1 VHPSRL
7 VSLQSTRSHIFTKP
21 VFRRILCRSQCAS
34 HREVKGAELPFQGA
48 LVEKKYPE
56 LPSEPLSDPK
66 HGLKPPDSSLSVIVW
81 DHQRSRLQLITR
93 LVSECKARP
102 CWVQSLS
109 AIQEVEFSAYCG
121 IALVALGRCPS
132 PDDLGLEVIRTLKQ
146 KGFKIVCYED
156 GAHAWPLGTQCY
168 PLLAGS
174 SKLLDSANAE
184 FAAELSRLL
193 AQLLHAERARR
204 SDEEKI
210 RAAMENLGIIAE
222 SEAMISIFR
231 WIVRVSALSDLPILI
246 MGETGT
252 GKQILAHA
260 IHRLDPKRRDGPFV
274 AVNCGAISPSLAESE
289 LFGHRR
295 GAFTGADRERQGL
308 IRSAQGG
315 VLFLD
320 EIGELDDALQTK
332 LLRVLQE
339 SRVLGVGEDQEV
351 AVDVRVIAATN
362 RQLDEMVKNK
372 KFRAD
377 LFHRLNVLS
386 IHIPPLRERPA
397 DIRPLIEHF
406 LKSCR
411 SLNPAASFSVASG
424 FVKALTRIELAGNVR
439 QLENLVRQALI
450 NKYDDSPLNLS
461 DLPVEVWRQ
470 LSQQGKSLS
479 LRSEPVSDAKQSGEL
494 APETPPPVTP
504 SYLAKLLHANS
515 WNLSRSLQHCEKLFL
530 EVALHRAQ
538 GNQSQTARLLGIT
551 PRSVYNMVRKYNLHL

>member
-1 VHPSRL
+1 
-7 VSLQSTRSHIFTKP
+7 
-21 VFRRILCRSQCAS
+21 
-34 HREVKGAELPFQGA
+34 
-48 LVEKKYPE
+48 VE
-56 LPSEPLSDPK
+56 
-66 HGLKPPDSSLSVIVW
+66 
-81 DHQRSRLQLITR
+81 
-93 LVSECKARP
+93 
-102 CWVQSLS
+102 SLS
-109 AIQEVEFSAYCG
+109 AIQEVECSLYSS
-121 IALVALGRCPS
+121 IALVALGACPS
-132 PDDLGLEVIRTLKQ
+132 PDDLGLEVIRSLKQ
-146 KGFKIVCYED
+146 KGFKIICYED
-156 GAHAWPLGTQCY
+156 GAHAWPLGIQCH

-174 SKLLDSANAE
+174 LKLLDSANGD

-204 SDEEKI
+204 ADEEKI
-210 RAAMENLGIIAE
+210 RVAMQNLGIIGE
-222 SEAMISIFR
+222 SEVIISIFR
-231 WIVRVSALSDLPILI
+231 WIVRVSGLSDLPILI

-252 GKQILAHA
+252 GKQVLAHA
-260 IHRLDPKRRDGPFV
+260 LHRLDPKRCDGPFV

-315 VLFLD
+315 ILFLD
-320 EIGELDDALQTK
+320 EIGELDDDLQTK

-362 RQLDEMVKNK
+362 RELDKMVADK

-397 DIRPLIEHF
+397 DVKPLIEHF

-411 SLNPAASFSVASG
+411 GLNPAASLSVASG
-424 FVKALTRIELAGNVR
+424 FVKALTGIELPGNVR
-439 QLENLVRQALI
+439 QLENLVRQALV

-461 DLPVEVWRQ
+461 DLPIEVWRQ
-470 LSQQGKSLS
+470 LSEQGESRS
-479 LRSEPVSDAKQSGEL
+479 LRSEQVSEGKESSEYP
-494 APETPPPVTP
+494 PETPPQATP
-504 SYLAKLLHANS
+504 SYLAKLLHVNS
-515 WNLSRSLQHCEKLFL
+515 WNLSRSLQYCEKLFL
-530 EVALHRAQ
+530 EAALHRAQ